1 MEIGSMKRLSAQI
14 GFWSALVCALA
25 FVAFAVC
32 FVIVIATSPLFFW
45 SGLADYVAYVQENGQ
60 FWPNLARLC
69 MLVFGPA
76 FVILLGAIHEY
87 SGEGKKIL
95 TRISLSFGILFAATT
110 GIHYFVQLTAV
121 RLSIQQGQT
130 IGLEQIVQGNPLS
143 AVSAVN
149 MLGVT
154 LFLGLASLFLFP
166 VFDGGRTERVIRY
179 SFMFN
184 GIFCLLGFV
193 SYILQINLLLFLT
206 INLGMGAAVTVAT
219 IALTILFR
227 GMLGEPAQAAT

>member
-1 MEIGSMKRLSAQI
+1 MNRLPVQI
-14 GFWSALVCALA
+14 GFWSALVCTLA

-32 FVIVIATSPLFFW
+32 FVIVLATSPLFFW
-45 SGLADYVAYVQENGQ
+45 SGLADYLAYVQENGQ

-69 MLVFGPA
+69 MLVFGSA

-87 SGEGKKIL
+87 ATDGKKIL
-95 TRISLSFGILFAATT
+95 TRIGLSFGILFAATT

-130 IGLEQIVQGNPLS
+130 SGLEQIVQGNPLS
-143 AVSAVN
+143 AVSAIN
-149 MLGVT
+149 MLGIT
-154 LFLGLASLFLFP
+154 LFLGLASLFLYP
-166 VFDGGRTERVIRY
+166 ILDGGRTERVTRY
-179 SFMFN
+179 AFLFN

-206 INLGMGAAVTVAT
+206 INLGMGVAVTVAT

-227 GMLGEPAQAAT
+227 RMLREPAKAATH